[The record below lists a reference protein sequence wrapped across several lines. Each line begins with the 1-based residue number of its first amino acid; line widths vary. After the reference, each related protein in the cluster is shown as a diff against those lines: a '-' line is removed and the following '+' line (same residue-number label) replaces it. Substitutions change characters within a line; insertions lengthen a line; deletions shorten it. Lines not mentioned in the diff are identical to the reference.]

1 MISPSGRAEAAAVKT
16 QRNTTAGDRAKAQT
30 PSNADEL
37 LKRLGLL
44 GKRNGIYTER
54 QLERKIRQERE
65 RWPEADEFSV
75 SDEVRRYLLE
85 RQVED
90 LIIVSNLT
98 PMQEIAFRLYAQG
111 LGLRSIQATL
121 GIKHQVIAAHL
132 RRGLRKV
139 RAAYKQG
146 RYAGWYEVYL
156 SEVNRPV
163 YRRACSRRNG
173 AGAG

>member
-16 QRNTTAGDRAKAQT
+16 QRNTTAGDRARAQT
-30 PSNADEL
+30 PANADEL

-111 LGLRSIQATL
+111 LGLRSTGDSRNQAP
-121 GIKHQVIAAHL
+121 GH
-132 RRGLRKV
+132 RRPSSPRTAESEGGV
-139 RAAYKQG
+139 Q
-146 RYAGWYEVYL
+146 AGQIRGV
-156 SEVNRPV
+156 V
-163 YRRACSRRNG
+163 
-173 AGAG
+173 